1 MGMTKKSW
9 EDYLENNEEA
19 KLSQEIDQAFDRIFD
34 ILQRPVDPMTKPG
47 YENSC
52 RHRLCDYPMHIYGIQ
67 GMWYCCGKC
76 GKPMKKFIPY
86 SERLNND

>member
-34 ILQRPVDPMTKPG
+34 ILQRPVDPMTKP
-47 YENSC
+47 
-52 RHRLCDYPMHIYGIQ
+52 IVT
-67 GMWYCCGKC
+67 GKQV
-76 GKPMKKFIPY
+76 
-86 SERLNND
+86 